1 MKNILLIGYGWFAS
15 IPEGQTNNAELIAR
29 ALDGEVLTGENGQEA
44 KITSLIIPVVW
55 EEAFPPVERAIW
67 EMQPDIV
74 LALGTDARAS
84 AMRPEPW
91 GVNYMKGKDAAMD
104 GRITEKDEAI
114 FPGAQEALR
123 GTLPFE
129 KMTRAMLLAGIPAQ
143 TGTLTD
149 AEDDYPASK
158 KSTTGLYLC
167 NYMAYR
173 LAHLSKIIPGLK
185 TGFMHVPTQPEY
197 ACAQR
202 LAQGEEALSS
212 PMPPSMPLDRMV
224 CGTREALRACM
235 DE

>member
-1 MKNILLIGYGWFAS
+1 MKKILLVGYGWFAS

-29 ALDGEVLTGENGQEA
+29 ALDGEILRTESGSEA
-44 KITSLIIPVVW
+44 AVHSLIVPVVW
-55 EEAFPPVERAIW
+55 NEAFEPVESVIRA
-67 EMQPDIV
+67 MRPDIV

-91 GVNYMKGKDAAMD
+91 GVNWKRGKDAAKD
-104 GRITEKDEAI
+104 GRVTDMDEAI
-114 FPGAQEALR
+114 LPGSEDFLR

-129 KMTRAMLLAGIPAQ
+129 EMTLSQLRAGIPAQ
-143 TGTLTD
+143 LGCLTD
-149 AEDDYPASK
+149 ADESAPLAK

-173 LAHLSKIIPGLK
+173 LAHLSRIIPGLK

-202 LAQGEEALSS
+202 LSQGADALSS
-212 PMPPSMPLDRMV
+212 PMGASMPLDMMIR
-224 CGTREALRACM
+224 GTREALKACI
-235 DE
+235 E